1 MTAHAP
7 AIRHPS
13 ALAGVG
19 LTVVSMLLFALMDGV
34 SKHLIGTYSFV
45 QIMWL
50 RNLLFVA
57 FGVVVA
63 WRSGFAATVRTGHP
77 WRQLV
82 RSAVLIV
89 ETMTFLAAFKFLA
102 LADAHAIAA
111 VAPLIGTV
119 LAMLVLGE
127 VVGPR
132 RLAAVAVG
140 FVGVV
145 IIIRPGAG
153 VFDLAALIPLF
164 AALLFAVYQ
173 VMTRALARDD
183 GPATML
189 LYTGVVGAVALTV
202 AVPFSWHAPTAI
214 DWLLLALV
222 AVLGTAAHWLLI
234 LALAK
239 AEASV
244 IQPFTYALVVWAVIV
259 GFVGFGDFPDAWT
272 LVGGAV
278 VIASGV
284 YVIVRERRT
293 ARKVAAPVVVER

>member
-7 AIRHPS
+7 AIGRPA
-13 ALAGVG
+13 ALAGIV
-19 LTVVSMLLFALMDGV
+19 LTVASMLLFALMDGV

-50 RNLLFVA
+50 RYLLFVA

-63 WRSGFAATVRTGHP
+63 WRSGLAATVRTTRP

-119 LAMLVLGE
+119 LAALVLGE
-127 VVGPR
+127 AVGPR

-140 FVGVV
+140 FLGVV
-145 IIIRPGAG
+145 IIVRPGAG

-164 AALLFAVYQ
+164 AALLFAIYQ
-173 VMTRALARDD
+173 VMTRALAQAD

-202 AVPFSWHAPTAI
+202 AVPFSWRPPTTG
-214 DWLLLALV
+214 DWLLLVLV
-222 AVLGTAAHWLLI
+222 GVLGTAAHWLLI
-234 LALAK
+234 LALTK
-239 AEASV
+239 AQASV

-272 LVGGAV
+272 FGGGAV

-284 YVIVRERRT
+284 YVIVREREI
-293 ARKVAAPVVVER
+293 AKKAPPPL